1 MKNKIICFLSV
12 LFLSISIYSKDKIKV
27 VAPDGLPALSLIK
40 MINEDSK
47 IDDID
52 IEYKIEKL
60 SESLVMTLMKKDADI
75 AIVPSNLAG
84 QLYNKGLGYKIG
96 GTVGWGSFYV
106 ISRESLNSLKDL
118 KGKEIATIGKGLTP
132 DIILQTLL
140 KKNGLDQPKDIK
152 IDYLGSGNELAPL
165 YLSGKKDIVV
175 IAEPMASKIL
185 SKDKNSKINVEL
197 NQEWKNLF
205 NVAKGYPQS
214 TLIVSEN
221 ILKENPNFLDEFIND
236 LKDSIE
242 FIESN
247 LKCKAKI
254 VRVMPNINA
263 KVGEAISAYCFND
276 SVTGEDKT
284 NVESLL
290 NGIGQVLCLDE
301 SYFPLFGVI
310 GGCGPAFAYM
320 FIDAM
325 ARAGV
330 KNGMKKSDALKISAQ
345 TVLGSAKMIL
355 ESDEHPWQL
364 IDNVCSPG
372 GTTIEGVTSL
382 QADGFEAAV
391 HNAVDKALDK
401 DKKL

>member
-1 MKNKIICFLSV
+1 MKVGFIGCGNMATAIINGITSNNAINGEDVYAFDIYAPATEKLKKSLNINACNCEKDVVSSSDIIFLAVKPNIQASV
-12 LFLSISIYSKDKIKV
+12 LNTIDGEIGDKLLISIAAGKT
-27 VAPDGLPALSLIK
+27 
-40 MINEDSK
+40 
-47 IDDID
+47 ID
-52 IEYKIEKL
+52 
-60 SESLVMTLMKKDADI
+60 
-75 AIVPSNLAG
+75 
-84 QLYNKGLGYKIG
+84 
-96 GTVGWGSFYV
+96 
-106 ISRESLNSLKDL
+106 
-118 KGKEIATIGKGLTP
+118 
-132 DIILQTLL
+132 
-140 KKNGLDQPKDIK
+140 
-152 IDYLGSGNELAPL
+152 
-165 YLSGKKDIVV
+165 
-175 IAEPMASKIL
+175 
-185 SKDKNSKINVEL
+185 
-197 NQEWKNLF
+197 
-205 NVAKGYPQS
+205 
-214 TLIVSEN
+214 
-221 ILKENPNFLDEFIND
+221 
-236 LKDSIE
+236 

-263 KVGEAISAYCFND
+263 KVSEAISAYCFNELVND
-276 SVTGEDKT
+276 EDKA
-284 NVESLL
+284 NVELLL
-290 NGIGQVLCLDE
+290 NGIGKVLCLDE
-301 SYFPLFGVI
+301 SFFPLFGVI

-330 KNGMKKSDALKISAQ
+330 KNGMKKSDALMISAQ

>member
-1 MKNKIICFLSV
+1 MKVGFIGCGNMATAIINGITSNNAINGEDVYAFDIYAPATEKLNKSLNINVCNCEKDVVSSSDIIFLAVKPNIQASV
-12 LFLSISIYSKDKIKV
+12 LNTIDGEIGDKLLISIAAGKT
-27 VAPDGLPALSLIK
+27 
-40 MINEDSK
+40 
-47 IDDID
+47 ID
-52 IEYKIEKL
+52 
-60 SESLVMTLMKKDADI
+60 
-75 AIVPSNLAG
+75 
-84 QLYNKGLGYKIG
+84 
-96 GTVGWGSFYV
+96 
-106 ISRESLNSLKDL
+106 
-118 KGKEIATIGKGLTP
+118 
-132 DIILQTLL
+132 
-140 KKNGLDQPKDIK
+140 
-152 IDYLGSGNELAPL
+152 
-165 YLSGKKDIVV
+165 
-175 IAEPMASKIL
+175 
-185 SKDKNSKINVEL
+185 
-197 NQEWKNLF
+197 
-205 NVAKGYPQS
+205 
-214 TLIVSEN
+214 
-221 ILKENPNFLDEFIND
+221 
-236 LKDSIE
+236 

-263 KVGEAISAYCFND
+263 KVSEAISAYCFNELVND
-276 SVTGEDKT
+276 EDKA
-284 NVESLL
+284 NVELLL
-290 NGIGQVLCLDE
+290 NGIGKVLCLDE
-301 SYFPLFGVI
+301 SFFPLFGVI

-330 KNGMKKSDALKISAQ
+330 KNGMKKSDALMISAQ

>member
-12 LFLSISIYSKDKIKV
+12 LFLSVSIYSKDKIKV

-152 IDYLGSGNELAPL
+152 IDYLSSGNELAPL
-165 YLSGKKDIVV
+165 YLSRKKDIVV

-185 SKDKNSKINVEL
+185 SKDKNSKANIEL

-205 NVAKGYPQS
+205 DVAKGYPQS
-214 TLIVSEN
+214 TLIISEN
-221 ILKENPNFLDEFIND
+221 ILKENPSFLN
-236 LKDSIE
+236 K
-242 FIESN
+242 FIEK
-247 LKCKAKI
+247 LKESIIFVESDDVKRLDYISKAKI
-254 VRVMPNINA
+254 TLPNDILD
-263 KVGEAISAYCFND
+263 KAIEKANFNF
-276 SVTGEDKT
+276 TT
-284 NVESLL
+284 AVEGK
-290 NGIGQVLCLDE
+290 NEYMI
-301 SYFPLFGVI
+301 YFKEIAENNKKAI
-310 GGCGPAFAYM
+310 GGKIPDEEI
-320 FIDAM
+320 FIS
-325 ARAGV
+325 
-330 KNGMKKSDALKISAQ
+330 K
-345 TVLGSAKMIL
+345 
-355 ESDEHPWQL
+355 
-364 IDNVCSPG
+364 
-372 GTTIEGVTSL
+372 
-382 QADGFEAAV
+382 
-391 HNAVDKALDK
+391 
-401 DKKL
+401 